1 MSTGNFT
8 WFDLMTTDV
17 ASARAFYTALF
28 GWETREFDFAPGY
41 PIIHV
46 AGIGIG
52 GIARK
57 PAGDPSPS
65 HWLSVLTTDDIDAT
79 LAKLQALGGRVYAPP
94 MPIPNVGRYA
104 VVADPQGAAF
114 CLLQHENEQPKPTFP
129 KSAANISWSELQT
142 TDSKA
147 ALAFYTELLGW
158 PVQSWEI
165 PGAGAYYL
173 VGHAHNAGIMDQPP
187 GTPPGVPP
195 FWMVYVDVQNT
206 DATAAKVKE
215 LGGAVLHG
223 PDDIPE
229 VGRFAVFA
237 DPTGA
242 VFAVMQSKPRA

>member
-52 GIARK
+52 GIAQK

-65 HWLSVLTTDDIDAT
+65 HWLSVLTTDDLDGT
-79 LAKLQALGGRVYAPP
+79 LARLQELGGRVYAPP
-94 MPIPNVGRYA
+94 MAIPNVGRYA

-129 KSAANISWSELQT
+129 KGAANIGWAELQT
-142 TDSKA
+142 TDSKG
-147 ALAFYTELLGW
+147 ALAFYTTLLGW
-158 PVQSWEI
+158 PVQNWEM
-165 PGAGAYYL
+165 PGAGTYYL
-173 VGHAHNAGIMDQPP
+173 VGHAHNAGIMDMPP
-187 GTPPGVPP
+187 GTPPELPP
-195 FWMVYVDVQNT
+195 HWLVYVDVQNT
-206 DATAAKVKE
+206 DATATKVKE

-223 PDDIPE
+223 PDDIPG

-242 VFAVMQSKPRA
+242 VFAVMQSAPRE